1 MRFISLVGCMV
12 FIGLVDW
19 AILWALRLGL
29 KYAQRG
35 VTRMMG

>member
-1 MRFISLVGCMV
+1 MRFLSLVGCMV

-19 AILWALRLGL
+19 AILWALRLAL

-35 VTRMMG
+35 VARMMG